1 MILYEHQLNE
11 LTTKN
16 LQALENFRT
25 KFDQISMENQEK
37 TTAMN
42 RFLRAITRLKSDL
55 NFMYISKNLTMLDIA
70 EKSSGFGP
78 NKQNQESIEQKHN
91 QQLNKEDLIS
101 KNTLDNPLNF
111 NS

>member
-16 LQALENFRT
+16 LLALENFRT

-37 TTAMN
+37 ASAMN
-42 RFLRAITRLKSDL
+42 KFLRAITRLKSDL

-70 EKSSGFGP
+70 EKGSSVGASKHGY
-78 NKQNQESIEQKHN
+78 ESPEHKHN

-101 KNTLDNPLNF
+101 I
-111 NS
+111 